1 MLAETCSFY
10 HVVIKH
16 IVVLLTVI
24 TLPINCRLDDN
35 KIGFNRISSVL
46 DLLIGSSG

>member
-10 HVVIKH
+10 NILINTKEIY

-24 TLPINCRLDDN
+24 TLPI
-35 KIGFNRISSVL
+35 IYPEVTH
-46 DLLIGSSG
+46 

>member
-10 HVVIKH
+10 HLLININYAH

-24 TLPINCRLDDN
+24 TLPINY
-35 KIGFNRISSVL
+35 V
-46 DLLIGSSG
+46 